1 MPVVERSSEASHQPV
16 RDDEC
21 VATSIEGQQMKI
33 HEYQAKELLRK
44 YGVVTPR
51 GIPCFSVDEAVKAAE
66 QLGGSIWVVKA
77 QIHAGGR
84 GKGGGVKLAR
94 SMDEV
99 RTIAGEILGMQLVT
113 HQTGPEGQKVRR
125 LLIEEGADIKKEYYV
140 AALTDRA
147 TQSVAFMA
155 SSEGGMDIEE
165 VAHNTPEKIIK
176 VFVDPLVGLTDEQAR
191 TLATGIGVPEASI
204 PQAVDT
210 FKKLYTC
217 YMETD
222 ASLAEINPLILEG
235 NGNIKAL
242 DAKFNFDSNA
252 LFRHPDIVGY
262 RDLDEEDA
270 AEIEASK
277 FDLAYIS
284 LDGNIGCLVNG
295 AGLAMATMDTIKL
308 YGAEPANFLD
318 VGGGA
323 TTEKVTEAFK
333 IMLKN
338 PKVKGILVNIFGGIM
353 RCDTIAAGVVAAAR
367 EVHLSVPLVVRMKG
381 TNEDLGKQILKD
393 SGLPIIAADTMAEA
407 AEKIVAAVK

>member
-1 MPVVERSSEASHQPV
+1 
-16 RDDEC
+16 
-21 VATSIEGQQMKI
+21 MKI
-33 HEYQAKELLRK
+33 HEYQGKQILK
-44 YGVVTPR
+44 KFGVTVPR
-51 GIPCFSVDEAVKAAE
+51 GIHCTTVDDAVKAAE
-66 QLGGSIWVVKA
+66 TLGGKVWVVKA

-84 GKGGGVKLAR
+84 GKGGGVKVATSL
-94 SMDEV
+94 EKV
-99 RTIAGEILGMQLVT
+99 REYASQILGMQLIT
-113 HQTGPEGQKVRR
+113 HQTGPEGQKVRH
-125 LLIEEGADIKKEYYV
+125 LLIEEGADIQHEYYV

-147 TQSVAFMA
+147 TQSVAIMA
-155 SSEGGMDIEE
+155 SYEGGMDIEE
-165 VAHNTPEKIIK
+165 VAHKTPEKIVK
-176 VFVDPLVGLTDEQAR
+176 VFVNPLVGLTDEQAL
-191 TLATGIGVPEASI
+191 TLAKGMGMNEASI
-204 PQAVDT
+204 PQCVDT
-210 FKKLYTC
+210 LKKLYTC

-222 ASLAEINPLILEG
+222 ASLAEINPLIHEADG
-235 NGNIKAL
+235 TVKAL

-252 LFRHPDIVGY
+252 LYRQEEIVAM

-270 AEIEASK
+270 DEIEASK

-308 YGAEPANFLD
+308 FGAEPANFLD

-353 RCDTIAAGVVAAAR
+353 RCDTIATGVVAAAK
-367 EVHLSVPLVVRMKG
+367 ETHLSVPLVVRMKG

-393 SGLPIIAADTMAEA
+393 SGLPIISADSMAEA
-407 AEKIVAAVK
+407 ATKIVEAVK

>member
-1 MPVVERSSEASHQPV
+1 
-16 RDDEC
+16 
-21 VATSIEGQQMKI
+21 MKI

-51 GIPCFSVDEAVKAAE
+51 GFHCVSVDGAVKAAE
-66 QLGGSIWVVKA
+66 ELGGKIWVVKA

-94 SMDEV
+94 SLDEV
-99 RTIAGEILGMQLVT
+99 RQYANDILGMQLVT
-113 HQTGPEGQKVRR
+113 HQTGPEGQKVRN
-125 LLIEEGADIKKEYYV
+125 LLIEEGADIKHEYYV

-147 TQSVAFMA
+147 TQTVAIMA

-165 VAHNTPEKIIK
+165 VAHSTPEKILK
-176 VFVDPLVGLTDEQAR
+176 AFVDPLVGLTDAQAE
-191 TLATGIGVPEASI
+191 TLARGIGVPEGSVAK
-204 PQAVDT
+204 AVDAL
-210 FKKLYTC
+210 KRLYTC

-252 LFRHPDIVGY
+252 LYRHPEIVDF
-262 RDLDEEDA
+262 RDFDEEDA
-270 AEIEASK
+270 DEIEASK

-308 YGAEPANFLD
+308 FGAEPANFLD

-353 RCDTIAAGVVAAAR
+353 RCDVIAHGIIEAAGEVNCTLPIVVRMDGSKVEEGKKLLSESGLNVQVGNNLGDAAAR
-367 EVHLSVPLVVRMKG
+367 IVKM
-381 TNEDLGKQILKD
+381 LG
-393 SGLPIIAADTMAEA
+393 
-407 AEKIVAAVK
+407 

>member
-1 MPVVERSSEASHQPV
+1 
-16 RDDEC
+16 
-21 VATSIEGQQMKI
+21 MKI
-33 HEYQAKELLRK
+33 HEYQGKQILK
-44 YGVVTPR
+44 KFGVSVPR
-51 GIPCFSVDEAVKAAE
+51 GIHCTTVDDAVKAAE
-66 QLGGSIWVVKA
+66 TLGGSVWVVKA

-84 GKGGGVKLAR
+84 GKGGGVKVAKSL
-94 SMDEV
+94 EQV
-99 RTIAGEILGMQLVT
+99 REYANQILGMQLIT
-113 HQTGPEGQKVRR
+113 HQTGPEGQKVRN
-125 LLIEEGADIKKEYYV
+125 LLVEEGADIKHEYYC

-147 TQSVAFMA
+147 TQSVAMMA

-165 VAHNTPEKIIK
+165 VAHRTPEKIIK
-176 VFVDPLVGLTDEQAR
+176 VFINPLVGMTDEQAL
-191 TLATGIGVPEASI
+191 TLATGIGVPEGSVA
-204 PQAVDT
+204 QACDT

-242 DAKFNFDSNA
+242 DAKFNFDSNS
-252 LFRHPDIVGY
+252 LYRQEEIVAM
-262 RDLDEEDA
+262 RDLDEEDPD
-270 AEIEASK
+270 ELEASR
-277 FDLAYIS
+277 FDLTYIS

-308 YGAEPANFLD
+308 FGAEPANFLD

-353 RCDTIAAGVVAAAR
+353 RCDTIADGVVAAAK
-367 EVHLSVPLVVRMKG
+367 ETHLSVPLVVRMKG
-381 TNEDLGKQILKD
+381 TNEQIGKQILKD
-393 SGLPIIAADTMAEA
+393 SGLPIISADSMAEA
-407 AEKIVAAVK
+407 ATKIVAAVK